1 MPRVV
6 GLDKGSVKYD
16 KVSEKY
22 CNCYNNDVGR
32 YTSAGAMRLTW
43 DLS

>member
-22 CNCYNNDVGR
+22 CNCYNDVGR

>member
-16 KVSEKY
+16 KVSVKCIVIHKGTFTEQ
-22 CNCYNNDVGR
+22 
-32 YTSAGAMRLTW
+32 
-43 DLS
+43 